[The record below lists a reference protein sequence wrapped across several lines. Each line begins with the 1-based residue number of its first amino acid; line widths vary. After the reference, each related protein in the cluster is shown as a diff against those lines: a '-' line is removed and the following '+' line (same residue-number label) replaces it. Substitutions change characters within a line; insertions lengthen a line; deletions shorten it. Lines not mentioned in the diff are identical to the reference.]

1 MPAETHI
8 IGLFTDEDRAAETI
22 RQLKERAGWRITG
35 VHAPIPSNKIA
46 AALSVKKSL
55 IGWITLCGG
64 IAGFCIGFSLAAFTA
79 SRWGLIVSGKP
90 VMAWVPFVIVGFE
103 CTILFAVLANVLG
116 LIGLARLPDYR
127 GLDHYDARCS
137 GEHYG
142 IVAACPAAGKTD
154 LTAFFQEN
162 GAQTREVNDAR

>member
-8 IGLFTDEDRAAETI
+8 IGLFTDENRAAETI
-22 RQLKERAGWRITG
+22 RRLKARSDWRITG
-35 VHAPIPSNKIA
+35 VHSPIPSHKIA
-46 AALSVKKSL
+46 AALSAKKSL

-64 IAGFCIGFSLAAFTA
+64 VAGFFIGFLLAAFTA

-90 VMAWVPFVIVGFE
+90 VVALVPFFIVGFE
-103 CTILFAVLANVLG
+103 CTILFAVLANVMG
-116 LIGLARLPDYR
+116 LIAFARLPDYR
-127 GLDHYDARCS
+127 GMDHYDPRCS

-142 IVAACPAAGKTD
+142 IVATCGAEGKID

-162 GAQTREVNDAR
+162 GAQTREVPDAR